1 MRRIVAGSS
10 ILVAMLVLV
19 TPARAAQAPADHGA
33 APVATSALLA
43 LAPDRARIAQ
53 ATQSSPTASLY
64 TITATTVG
72 SGSISPNG
80 QQKVTPGADQTFTMT
95 PMPCALVGNVR
106 VDGVDLGPLT
116 TYTFHS
122 VNADHTIEASFGA
135 APPDTIVASSGPG
148 GTISPAGAVVY
159 DCGAT
164 PTYTIT
170 ADDCH
175 LIGDVRVDGHSQ
187 GAVPSFTFQGL
198 RASHTIDAIFV
209 VNSKITIAATP
220 GAHGTI
226 TPSGVVQVDCGG
238 DQAFTFTPNGC
249 YHVADVLVDGAS
261 QGPLTS
267 YTFTNVTA
275 PHSITATFAFVTS
288 QDTITASAGP
298 GGTIEPAGAVV
309 LDCGSSPTFTI
320 RHDACYRIVDVV
332 VDGVSKGAVTS
343 YPFPDIGASHTIAA
357 SFASSPQYPITA
369 SAGPG
374 GTIVPS
380 GTVQVDCGANQVFTI
395 TPDLPNT
402 HAVVYVDGVLRDSA
416 LSYTFANVND
426 AHSISVLF
434 SGDYTIAVGLKR
446 CTSSGQYRP
455 VVLGGPF
462 RPNTTYW
469 FDVQPLDCLP
479 PEPGTPLAKVGSV
492 QTDVLGN
499 IVTTDAPC
507 FDHPHDTLI
516 LDLVGSG
523 VYLPQFDPAEC
534 FSLGD
539 AVAATGIQDLAAE
552 ITPAGAVLSWWLMDL
567 SSYRGF
573 VVHRAPEGGDEEV
586 VTSTPLS
593 PPASHPPA
601 QVRWRDDSAVP
612 GSRYA
617 YRIEALKSA
626 GADWYGPVKLV
637 IPAAPKQLALRA
649 ATPNPFSGTT
659 RLAVDMPADEGE
671 LRLDVFD
678 VAGRHVRT
686 LRRGPMSP
694 GQDAVDW
701 DGLDDHGARARGGL
715 YVVRVQGAR
724 GASVLRVMKLD

>member
-1 MRRIVAGSS
+1 MRCILAGSS
-10 ILVAMLVLV
+10 VLVALFALVAPATA
-19 TPARAAQAPADHGA
+19 TPAPAGRGA
-33 APVATSALLA
+33 ASVETTALLA
-43 LAPDRARIAQ
+43 LAPDRARIAL
-53 ATQSSPTASLY
+53 AAETAPTASVYILA
-64 TITATTVG
+64 TAVG
-72 SGSISPNG
+72 SGSISPSG
-80 QQKVTPGADQTFTMT
+80 QVQVAPGSDQTFTMAASS
-95 PMPCALVGNVR
+95 CAVVDNVR
-106 VDGVDLGPLT
+106 VDGADLGPLT
-116 TYTFHS
+116 TYTFHNVTS
-122 VNADHTIEASFGA
+122 SHTIEASFVQ
-135 APPDTIVASSGPG
+135 APPDTIVATTGAG
-148 GTISPAGAVVY
+148 GTISPAGAVLY
-159 DCGAT
+159 DCGTNA
-164 PTYTIT
+164 TYTINP
-170 ADDCH
+170 AECF
-175 LIGDVRVDGHSQ
+175 LIRDVLVDGISQ
-187 GAVPSFTFQGL
+187 GAVPSFTFKNIH
-198 RASHTIDAIFV
+198 ASHTIAVSFV
-209 VNSKITIAATP
+209 P
-220 GAHGTI
+220 GVKFTI
-226 TPSGVVQVDCGG
+226 TADAGANGTLAPSGAVQVDCGS
-238 DQAFTFTPNGC
+238 DQTFSFAPNAC
-249 YHVADVLVDGAS
+249 YQVADVLVDGVS
-261 QGPLTS
+261 QGPLKN
-267 YTFTNVTA
+267 YTFTNVHA
-275 PHSITATFAFVTS
+275 SHQISASFVYAAAS
-288 QDTITASAGP
+288 YTITASAGP

-309 LDCGSSPTFTI
+309 LGCGSSSTFTI

-343 YPFPDIGASHTIAA
+343 YPFTDIGASHTIAA

-374 GTIVPS
+374 GAIVPS

-446 CTSSGQYRP
+446 CTSSGQYKP